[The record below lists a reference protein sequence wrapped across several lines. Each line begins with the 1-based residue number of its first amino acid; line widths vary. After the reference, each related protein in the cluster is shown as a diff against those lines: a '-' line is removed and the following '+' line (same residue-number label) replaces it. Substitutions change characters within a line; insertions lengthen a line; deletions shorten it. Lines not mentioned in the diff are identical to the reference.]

1 MTPNTLVPLEHKLIC
16 YVCAASITVLGL
28 FTGLLIALNWSWLA
42 VLTSLFF
49 ASYPV
54 IGISAYIYRQWRSS
68 IVDTTVYSQHLKEDT
83 SQIAKYSL
91 AQKGLMADLKKA
103 IAQLAK
109 ETLASSNT
117 LDVILTTFDAWPNP
131 VAVFDSS
138 KKLVFRNQAMSLQI
152 EQAMLTGSAA
162 QELGFTYHNSQL
174 SHVQFGQDW
183 QCQTIKLYHQNNE
196 QPLTLFTAINVSSL
210 LSANQSITQ
219 RSLVRVLS
227 HEIRN
232 SLTPMQSMTDTL
244 LSNQPLDINQATTVL
259 SRVNI
264 RSQRLLSFID
274 KYAKL
279 AQLPAPTLQL
289 TNLEKLLDGINTN
302 LDNEQHYQFE
312 FEGDPRCYVDPDMIS
327 LLFDNLFKNAI
338 QAYSNHDKL
347 HIFVTSIFKDNSHQ
361 IEVHDNGP
369 GFSNLDNA
377 LTPFY
382 TTKNRGSGI
391 GLVLCEEIIKKHQGT
406 LHIGHSDRL
415 GGAVATITL
424 PLVRLEN

>member
-1 MTPNTLVPLEHKLIC
+1 MKPNALIPLEYKLLC
-16 YVCAASITVLGL
+16 YVVFASIAILSL
-28 FTGLLIALNWSWLA
+28 FTGLLVALNWSWLA
-42 VLTSLFF
+42 VLTCLFF

-54 IGISAYIYRQWRSS
+54 IAISVYIYRQWHSS
-68 IVDTTVYSQHLKEDT
+68 IVDATIYSQHLTEDKN
-83 SQIAKYSL
+83 QVAKYSL
-91 AQKGLMADLKKA
+91 AQKGLMADLKDA
-103 IAQLAK
+103 ITQLAK
-109 ETLASSNT
+109 ETLGSSNT
-117 LDVILTTFDAWPNP
+117 LDVIFTTFDAWPNP
-131 VAVFDSS
+131 VAVFDCN
-138 KKLVFRNQAMSLQI
+138 KKLVFRNHAMSLQI
-152 EQAMLTGSAA
+152 EQAMLIGSAA
-162 QELGFTYHNSQL
+162 KELGFSYRNSQL

-183 QCQTIKLYHQNNE
+183 QCQTIKLYHQHNE

-210 LSANQSITQ
+210 LSASQSITQ
-219 RSLVRVLS
+219 KSLVRVLS

-289 TNLEKLLDGINTN
+289 TNLDTLLDGINTN

-312 FEGDPRCYVDPDMIS
+312 FEGDPRCYVDSDMIS

-338 QAYSNHDKL
+338 QAYSGHDRL
-347 HIFVTSIFKDNSHQ
+347 HILVTSIFKDNSHQ

-369 GFSNLDNA
+369 GFSNLDNT

-382 TTKNRGSGI
+382 TTKEHGSGI

-406 LHIGHSDRL
+406 LQIGHSDKL
-415 GGAVATITL
+415 GGALATITL
-424 PLVRLEN
+424 PLARLEN